1 MNFVEEFETKMN
13 EIKETHDEKIAEI
26 TDKMKAAIT
35 NKNKIVEEYDLY
47 YNLGFFEEAIGL
59 RTKIEAYD
67 EMAKMYQT
75 EIENA
80 KKEVLISE
88 DMHKEYSQ
96 EINKTYATKA
106 GEAYKKVLK
115 ALNEARAALFE
126 IKEINNDAHICA
138 EMLYAVERYNDSGI
152 DYPRVFSKY
161 DFSISDY
168 ITSPLGFSTVG
179 KHRTLEECCYNNDL
193 FRILKLKVKEYAE
206 E

>member
-26 TDKMKAAIT
+26 TDKMKAVIT

-67 EMAKMYQT
+67 EMAKTYQT

-88 DMHKEYSQ
+88 DMHKKYSQ
-96 EINKTYATKA
+96 EINKTYAAKA

-126 IKEINNDAHICA
+126 VKEINNDAHICA

-152 DYPRVFSKY
+152 DYPHVFSQY
-161 DFSISDY
+161 NFSISDY

-193 FRILKLKVKEYAE
+193 FRTLKLKVKEYAE